1 MDARSFGHTA
11 PPLGRARAALR
22 GLALLVVLCAS
33 SIPSWASDDHDDAW
47 VTLRQ
52 RSLQALASLSPAG
65 AILTPDVVD
74 AHTPAVIV
82 VGFTGGLERRD
93 SRVSGVVRMRRA
105 LVEANGASP
114 DVVVATYS
122 NFHWRRA
129 ATDVRGLMPRADSA
143 TPRPLVLVYGHS
155 WGAGAITK
163 FARALAAHDIDVA
176 LAVYVDAFTLRQ
188 PRVPANVRYAVNL
201 YQRTGILRGLPLRGK
216 KSLRAVDPEATTVL
230 GSLRVTPRTEHF
242 GWNWNLV
249 QPLLYRQHH
258 RIGHDVRLRDY
269 LFTLVDCSRRVA
281 RRGQHEADARRD
293 VASAADPYAC
303 PA

>member
-1 MDARSFGHTA
+1 MR
-11 PPLGRARAALR
+11 LV
-22 GLALLVVLCAS
+22 LLVVLCTVSVPA
-33 SIPSWASDDHDDAW
+33 WASDHDEAW
-47 VTLRQ
+47 TALRQ
-52 RSLQALASLSPAG
+52 RSLEALASLSPSSAEFV
-65 AILTPDVVD
+65 PDGDDANRPSVV
-74 AHTPAVIV
+74 V

-93 SRVSGVVRMRRA
+93 SRVSGVVRLRRA
-105 LVEANGASP
+105 IAAASGASP

-129 ATDVRGLMPRADSA
+129 ATDVRRQVVTGASQA
-143 TPRPLVLVYGHS
+143 SRPLVLVYGHS

-163 FARALAAHDIDVA
+163 FARALAAHDIEVT

-188 PRVPANVRYAVNL
+188 PRVPGNVRYAVNL

-216 KSLRAVDPEATTVL
+216 KTLRAEDPAFTTVL

-269 LFTLVDCSRRVA
+269 LVTLVDCARQVT
-281 RRGQHEADARRD
+281 RRGDRDIAPALEAGE
-293 VASAADPYAC
+293 AACQA
-303 PA
+303 